1 MIPLTANQT
10 DTLFAKSSNWTSS
23 RNGETR
29 AELYYRP
36 ERLEMAT
43 MRNNIV
49 ALKMMHELQMC
60 GLLHTE
66 HMSDGLVKLQPIVT
80 HLQTILRTKVS
91 RSTPAS

>member
-1 MIPLTANQT
+1 
-10 DTLFAKSSNWTSS
+10 
-23 RNGETR
+23 
-29 AELYYRP
+29 
-36 ERLEMAT
+36 MAT